1 MNRQPSEGVIRP
13 RMARL
18 SRLLPILLVL
28 SSSAAL
34 GFTWP
39 WDATGPW
46 PDGSDLPLTP
56 LERPHV
62 EDRVAEDAPRVRFA
76 VFGDQRALA
85 DGEWQDLVAALAKRH
100 ESTPVDF
107 VIDTG
112 DIVQDGRH
120 SNQFDFLRGILG
132 PIEHL
137 PYLVS
142 VGNHETKNN
151 LDPSARFHT
160 SVFLGGMD
168 PAFTADR
175 YYFRKDLA
183 NTRFFFLDSNDFVYG
198 DDGAGIGR
206 EEPLPGTRAAA
217 QMHWLETQLSHPE
230 PPGMYTVVV
239 IHHPFVQTSKK
250 HREAAISLWNYGAK
264 GRKLRDL
271 MLDGG
276 VDLVLCG
283 HTHTYERF
291 LLEKDGHRMHL
302 INVSG
307 RPRTS
312 FLWVGDGARRPKDIR
327 GEEDTWFGEEGWD
340 LDGWV
345 VTQEAVMLDDEED
358 QYAVIEAS
366 QGGPVTLEVQLLDDD
381 EPSGTKLFERVVLE

>member
-1 MNRQPSEGVIRP
+1 MWF
-13 RMARL
+13 
-18 SRLLPILLVL
+18 LLILL
-28 SSSAAL
+28 SWGPL

-56 LERPHV
+56 LDRPQV
-62 EDRVAEDAPRVRFA
+62 EEVVAEDAANVRYA

-85 DGEWQDLVAALAKRH
+85 DGEWQDLVAAVAQLH
-100 ESTPVDF
+100 QSDPIDF

-120 SNQFDFLRGILG
+120 SDQFEFLRGILE
-132 PIEHL
+132 PIDDL

-160 SVFLGGMD
+160 SIFLGGMD

-183 NTRFFFLDSNDFVYG
+183 NTRFLFLDSNDLVYG

-206 EEPLPGTRAAA
+206 EEPVAGSRAAA
-217 QMHWLETQLSHPE
+217 QMHWLETQLTHPE
-230 PPGMYTVVV
+230 PPGMSTVVV

-250 HREAAISLWNYGAK
+250 HQEASIALWNYGAK

-271 MLDGG
+271 FLEGG
-276 VDLVLCG
+276 VDLILAG

-302 INVSG
+302 LNVSG

-327 GEEDTWFGEEGWD
+327 GEESEWFEEEGWD
-340 LDGWV
+340 LDGWT
-345 VTQEAVMLDDEED
+345 VTQEAVMLEDEED
-358 QYAVIEAS
+358 QFALIESS
-366 QGGPVTLEVQLLDDD
+366 QGGPVTLEVRLLDDD
-381 EPSGTKLFERVVLE
+381 DPSGTKLFESVVLK